1 MKEIE
6 PVFSRLFQTTSSYVR
21 QQITRDS
28 WANPDAA
35 FNGSSNS
42 SDKPKANRVRSC
54 GPSLIAHKTSNHGC
68 PYRLRG
74 CCRPRRRPRLRDPP
88 VSVRPRRRESRPRRS
103 PARGRRLN
111 FFSQREQLWED
122 SSEAG
127 VGSGR
132 RRRLDRVAS
141 ECSRRVDPIRMTA
154 SAVDRHA
161 RSFPRVRIPR
171 RVHAVAPVASARKSR
186 PLWAIHSHSLCVLCV
201 PRPLQACTGRRTT
214 RTDLIPPC
222 SPRNSS
228 TRAVKALGSKSVA
241 GLPVM
246 ARCVPLP
253 DPPVCAEP
261 LSRDKSNLPS
271 IPSNA
276 THTKRPPQ
284 H

>member
-1 MKEIE
+1 MCLESKCKPREMKEIIGARFF
-6 PVFSRLFQTTSSYVR
+6 VFFLQTNSSYVR

-35 FNGSSNS
+35 FNGCPNS
-42 SDKPKANRVRSC
+42 SDKPKATRVRSC
-54 GPSLIAHKTSNHGC
+54 EPSLIAHKTSNHGC

-88 VSVRPRRRESRPRRS
+88 VSVRPRRREPRPRRS

-161 RSFPRVRIPR
+161 RSFPRVRIAR
-171 RVHAVAPVASARKSR
+171 RIHAVAVAPVASARKSR

-201 PRPLQACTGRRTT
+201 PRPLQLAY
-214 RTDLIPPC
+214 
-222 SPRNSS
+222 
-228 TRAVKALGSKSVA
+228 
-241 GLPVM
+241 
-246 ARCVPLP
+246 
-253 DPPVCAEP
+253 
-261 LSRDKSNLPS
+261 
-271 IPSNA
+271 
-276 THTKRPPQ
+276 RPTNNTC
-284 H
+284 

>member
-1 MKEIE
+1 MCCLESKCKPRRDERNYWS
-6 PVFSRLFQTTSSYVR
+6 PFFRVFLQTNSSYVR

-35 FNGSSNS
+35 FHGSSNS
-42 SDKPKANRVRSC
+42 SDKPKATRVRSC
-54 GPSLIAHKTSNHGC
+54 EPSLIAHKTSNHGC

-88 VSVRPRRRESRPRRS
+88 VSVRPRRREPRPRRS

-171 RVHAVAPVASARKSR
+171 RVHAVAVAPVASARKSR

-201 PRPLQACTGRRTT
+201 PRPLQLAY
-214 RTDLIPPC
+214 
-222 SPRNSS
+222 
-228 TRAVKALGSKSVA
+228 
-241 GLPVM
+241 
-246 ARCVPLP
+246 
-253 DPPVCAEP
+253 
-261 LSRDKSNLPS
+261 
-271 IPSNA
+271 
-276 THTKRPPQ
+276 RPTNNTC
-284 H
+284 

>member
-6 PVFSRLFQTTSSYVR
+6 PVFSRLFQTNSSYVR

-35 FNGSSNS
+35 FDGSSNS

-54 GPSLIAHKTSNHGC
+54 EPSLIAHKTSNHGC

-201 PRPLQACTGRRTT
+201 PRPLQLAY
-214 RTDLIPPC
+214 
-222 SPRNSS
+222 
-228 TRAVKALGSKSVA
+228 
-241 GLPVM
+241 
-246 ARCVPLP
+246 
-253 DPPVCAEP
+253 
-261 LSRDKSNLPS
+261 
-271 IPSNA
+271 
-276 THTKRPPQ
+276 RPTNNTC
-284 H
+284 